1 MVGPDREL
9 SVNLFTVAV
18 LGNPGTWSRAQAAA
32 DRLAAFAAG
41 TDWVKPWQPLSPFIV
56 TALHGY
62 PLEFATLRRCGY
74 PTSDTNRRLTTH
86 PESSPRNDAGAFS

>member
-41 TDWVKPWQPLSPFIV
+41 TESVKPWQPLSPFIV

-62 PLEFATLRRCGY
+62 PLEFATLEDAAAIRRR
-74 PTSDTNRRLTTH
+74 TQT
-86 PESSPRNDAGAFS
+86 AA